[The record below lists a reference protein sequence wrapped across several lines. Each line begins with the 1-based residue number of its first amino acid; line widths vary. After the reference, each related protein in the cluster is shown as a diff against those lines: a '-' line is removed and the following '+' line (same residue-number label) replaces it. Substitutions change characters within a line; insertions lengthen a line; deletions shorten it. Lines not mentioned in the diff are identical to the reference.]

1 MALRLGPIVGLAGL
15 ALVLA
20 RMRQLISP
28 AVQGLPWPL
37 VLVAAVALG
46 MLVIWGARLLR
57 LPAPVTVLI
66 SLYVTFAMVTLVTG
80 LTSVAGLPTAEGRD
94 VLRLAFAEGFEQ
106 FTLGTAPVIPT
117 TGLMLLLM
125 MTFIWLG
132 FAAGWS
138 TTHQQMLPLY
148 AVLGIIYAVIS
159 VVDKGASRY
168 WLVLSVVWVAAALV
182 ALSADDRFGGP
193 RVLGTMSRTVP
204 VVLALGLVAVSLIG
218 VNLSRRVSSPV
229 GLLET
234 AAGDV
239 GRISGV
245 STGIS
250 YNLFASSIQTDL
262 VSRSEEV
269 VFEARISSSPIP
281 SSSLYWRMITLD
293 EYDGV
298 NWFPRAEPL
307 TSVQGEWENPDNAFA
322 LETATVQQVI
332 RIQAFRNNFL
342 PTLYAPNALVSK
354 SERISNGIEIRSDG
368 SIRSRSVPFD
378 GTEYQAR
385 SMIPV
390 ATAASLDR
398 AGSEDQLLLN
408 AAVSQGLL
416 ERGALSQVTDD
427 RLPALDRLRYLNLP
441 PSMSEGVVSLA
452 RSITEATDAPLEEAL
467 LLENYFRDGDRFE
480 YTLDIDP
487 GHASTELSA
496 WLLDADSD
504 NYRAGYCEQFAT
516 AMASTAR
523 SVGLPSRVV
532 LGFTPGEQLAD
543 GTIIVR
549 GKNAHA
555 WVDIWLNGVGWMQFD
570 PTPRGDGVNPATSDA
585 LGFDLATFAVTQRE
599 EVLDPGEGQSGVIP
613 QGDRVEKD
621 EPTPGEIT
629 PLPESGTGFSV
640 PVPSWAWKALSWIG
654 LILALPL
661 AKMWRRKRRLKRAK
675 AGDISRAWE
684 EIVGQLQDTGIQIHP
699 SLTVDEVVD
708 KSVDSLQPLAYAHTV
723 ASFSESGAS
732 ETVIAEG
739 LESFG
744 AAEVEIQKDQTTLD
758 RLRMAY
764 STRSLRF
771 RKG

>member
-1 MALRLGPIVGLAGL
+1 
-15 ALVLA
+15 
-20 RMRQLISP
+20 
-28 AVQGLPWPL
+28 
-37 VLVAAVALG
+37 
-46 MLVIWGARLLR
+46 
-57 LPAPVTVLI
+57 
-66 SLYVTFAMVTLVTG
+66 
-80 LTSVAGLPTAEGRD
+80 
-94 VLRLAFAEGFEQ
+94 
-106 FTLGTAPVIPT
+106 
-117 TGLMLLLM
+117 
-125 MTFIWLG
+125 
-132 FAAGWS
+132 
-138 TTHQQMLPLY
+138 
-148 AVLGIIYAVIS
+148 
-159 VVDKGASRY
+159 
-168 WLVLSVVWVAAALV
+168 
-182 ALSADDRFGGP
+182 
-193 RVLGTMSRTVP
+193 
-204 VVLALGLVAVSLIG
+204 
-218 VNLSRRVSSPV
+218 
-229 GLLET
+229 
-234 AAGDV
+234 
-239 GRISGV
+239 
-245 STGIS
+245 
-250 YNLFASSIQTDL
+250 
-262 VSRSEEV
+262 
-269 VFEARISSSPIP
+269 
-281 SSSLYWRMITLD
+281 
-293 EYDGV
+293 
-298 NWFPRAEPL
+298 
-307 TSVQGEWENPDNAFA
+307 
-322 LETATVQQVI
+322 
-332 RIQAFRNNFL
+332 
-342 PTLYAPNALVSK
+342 
-354 SERISNGIEIRSDG
+354 
-368 SIRSRSVPFD
+368 
-378 GTEYQAR
+378 
-385 SMIPV
+385 V
-390 ATAASLDR
+390 ATAASLAR

-516 AMASTAR
+516 AMASMAR
-523 SVGLPSRVV
+523 SVDLPSRVV

-555 WVDIWLNGVGWMQFD
+555 WVEIWLNGVGWMQFD

-599 EVLDPGEGQSGVIP
+599 EVLDPEEGQSGVIP
-613 QGDRVEKD
+613 QGDRVEGD